1 MNSLYINGCGAVT
14 RHGIYS
20 ATSHKLWDLSQTSI
34 DSIRRDQV
42 LSTPL
47 PLFGKLC
54 FPDKLAFSAASL
66 ALEGITELP
75 QDRSGISIAIPYGS
89 LTTDMFFMESA
100 LGPLPSPA
108 YFSATL
114 PSSTIADIAIF
125 YKLKGPDRVFCGG
138 SSPVYDALVAASD
151 LISIGKASVV
161 LFCAV
166 WAIDPAN
173 RAKLSAATLID
184 DTAFALLL
192 SSEPLAPQA
201 QPCRL
206 VSVNPS
212 AAGSPRDDYNFCLKA
227 IECFREKKKDVI
239 PFTNNCTENYFE
251 IL

>member
-1 MNSLYINGCGAVT
+1 MNTLYINGCGAVT
-14 RHGIYS
+14 SDGIYS
-20 ATSHKLWDLSQTSI
+20 ATSHKLWDSTQTSL

-75 QDRSGISIAIPYGS
+75 QERSGISIAVPYGS
-89 LTTDMFFMESA
+89 LSTDMFFMESV

-114 PSSTIADIAIF
+114 PSSTIADIAILH
-125 YKLKGPDRVFCGG
+125 KLKGPDRVFCGG
-138 SSPVYDALVAASD
+138 NSPVFDALVAASD
-151 LISIGKASVV
+151 LISSGKASVV

-166 WAIDPAN
+166 WAIDPSN
-173 RAKLSAATLID
+173 RAKLNNTTLID
-184 DTAFALLL
+184 DAAFALLL
-192 SSEPLAPQA
+192 SSGPISAHAQA
-201 QPCRL
+201 CKL
-206 VSVNPS
+206 FTSNSSVTC
-212 AAGSPRDDYNFCLKA
+212 SPRDDYRFCLNA
-227 IECFREKKKDVI
+227 IECFRAKKKSLI
-239 PFTNNCTENYFE
+239 PFTNNCPDNYFE

>member
-1 MNSLYINGCGAVT
+1 MNTMYINGCGAIT
-14 RHGIYS
+14 NSGIYS
-20 ATSHKLWDLSQTSI
+20 VTSHKLWDPSQVTI

-42 LSTPL
+42 LGTPL
-47 PLFGKLC
+47 PLFGKLA

-66 ALEGITELP
+66 ALVGITELP
-75 QDRSGISIAIPYGS
+75 QERSGISIAIPYGS

-114 PSSTIADIAIF
+114 PSSTIADIAIY

-138 SSPVYDALVAASD
+138 SSPVYDALTAASD
-151 LISIGKASVV
+151 LLTLGKASIV

-173 RAKLSAATLID
+173 RKKLNKSTLID
-184 DTAFALLL
+184 DAAFALLL
-192 SSEPLAPQA
+192 SSEPISPQA
-201 QPCRL
+201 QPCKL
-206 VSVNPS
+206 VNPLVTS
-212 AAGSPRDDYNFCLKA
+212 AENPRNDYNFCLKA
-227 IECFREKKKDVI
+227 VECFRSKKKGVI
-239 PFTNNCTENYFE
+239 PFTDNCSGNYFE

>member
-1 MNSLYINGCGAVT
+1 MNTLYINGCGAVT
-14 RHGIYS
+14 SQGIYS
-20 ATSHKLWDLSQTSI
+20 ASSHKFWDSTQASI
-34 DSIRRDQV
+34 DLIRRDQV

-108 YFSATL
+108 WFSATL
-114 PSSTIADIAIF
+114 PSSTIADIAIY
-125 YKLKGPDRVFCGG
+125 YKFKGPDRVFCGG
-138 SSPVYDALVAASD
+138 NSPVFDALSAASD
-151 LISIGKASVV
+151 LLSLGKASVV

-166 WAIDPAN
+166 WAIDPSN
-173 RAKLSAATLID
+173 RAKLNTSTLID
-184 DTAFALLL
+184 DAAFALLL
-192 SSEPLAPQA
+192 SSEPVTTHA

-206 VSVNPS
+206 VYNHPTATANS
-212 AAGSPRDDYNFCLKA
+212 RDDYNFCLKA
-227 IECFREKKKDVI
+227 IECFRGKKKDVI
-239 PFTNNCTENYFE
+239 PFTDKCPENYFE

>member
-1 MNSLYINGCGAVT
+1 MNTLYINGCGAVT
-14 RHGIYS
+14 RHGIFS
-20 ATSHKLWDLSQTSI
+20 ATTHKLWDPTQTSI

-66 ALEGITELP
+66 ALEGITDLP
-75 QDRSGISIAIPYGS
+75 QDRSGIAIAVPYGS

-100 LGPLPSPA
+100 LGSLPSPA

-125 YKLKGPDRVFCGG
+125 YKFKGPDRVFCGG
-138 SSPVYDALVAASD
+138 NSPVYDALTAAVD
-151 LISIGKASVV
+151 LLFLGKASVV

-173 RAKLSAATLID
+173 RAKLSTSNLISD
-184 DTAFALLL
+184 AAFALLL
-192 SSEPLAPQA
+192 SSAPLTTQA
-201 QPCRL
+201 QPGRL
-206 VSVNPS
+206 VNMQQS
-212 AAGSPRDDYNFCLKA
+212 AAGSPIDDYNFCLKTV
-227 IECFREKKKDVI
+227 ECFRDKKKDVI
-239 PFTNNCTENYFE
+239 PFTDNGTENYFE